1 MGIGVREGDRV
12 RTPVLVLGGG
22 PSGLATA
29 LELCMHDV
37 EVVVVE
43 PRTRVRHGRPRAKT
57 TSARTMELFRRWGVA
72 QNVRQCAA
80 LPLGWSDTVT
90 FCSSVTGHQ
99 VTSFTGCFGLDLA
112 GSDLVAE
119 AGQQVTQP
127 VIEEVLRAEVK
138 RRPSVEL
145 MLGWRGVELE
155 ERDDHVLTTI
165 ESETGERRKIE
176 ASYVVGAE
184 GASSIVR
191 PAMGARYEGAPV
203 GRPNVNITF
212 HSRRLAELIPHGPS
226 IHFWVLDPA
235 SPGVVGP
242 LDLRGTWWAISTGT
256 ASVADDA
263 EAAAIVRRLVGTDDV
278 DVEVLATDPWQA
290 QMLLADTY
298 RRGRLFLVGD
308 AAHQNPPWGGHGFN
322 TGVGDAMNLGWKLAA
337 VVNRWAPQELL
348 DTYGS
353 ERRPIAQQTIDVA
366 AANMGSLSV
375 DLADP
380 ALMAEGA
387 EFEEARKRAAAVVAR
402 TKDAEFHSL
411 GLVLGYGYTEAART
425 QAPSLAEYR
434 PEVAPGNRLPH
445 RWLQDGESLF
455 DRLGP
460 GLTLFGPLEDSGA
473 MVEAAASRGVPLTL
487 VHSSVHDLGQHL
499 GARFV
504 LVRPDQHIA
513 WTGQSIADAGA
524 VLDRALRGVL
534 EARRDS

>member
-1 MGIGVREGDRV
+1 M

-29 LELCMHDV
+29 IELSMHDV

-43 PRTRVRHGRPRAKT
+43 PRTSVRHGRPRAKT

-72 QNVRQCAA
+72 QHVREAAA

-90 FCSSVTGHQ
+90 FCSTVTGHR

-112 GSDLVAE
+112 GSELVAE

-127 VIEEVLRAEVK
+127 VIEDVLRAEVQ
-138 RRPSVEL
+138 RRASVEL
-145 MLGWRGVELE
+145 MLGWRGVGLE

-165 ESETGERRKIE
+165 ESETGERRVIE

-184 GASSIVR
+184 GAGSIVR
-191 PAMGARYEGAPV
+191 PAMGARYEGAPG
-203 GRPNVNITF
+203 GRPNLNITF
-212 HSRRLAELIPHGPS
+212 RSRLLAELIPHDPS

-242 LDLRGTWWAISTGT
+242 LDLEGTWWAISTGT
-256 ASVADDA
+256 ASVADEV

-290 QMLLADTY
+290 RMLLADIY
-298 RRGRLFLVGD
+298 RRDRLFLVGD

-353 ERRPIAQQTIDVA
+353 ERRPIARQTIDVA
-366 AANMGSLSV
+366 AGNMGSLSV

-380 ALMAEGA
+380 ALMAQGP
-387 EFEEARKRAAAVVAR
+387 EFEEARTRAAAVISR

-411 GLVLGYGYTEAART
+411 GLVLGYGYTAAARR
-425 QAPSLAEYR
+425 QAPSLAEYQ
-434 PEVAPGNRLPH
+434 PLAEQGNRLPH
-445 RWLQDGESLF
+445 RWLANGESLF

-473 MVEAAASRGVPLTL
+473 MVEAASSRGVPLTL
-487 VHSSVHDLGQHL
+487 VDSSTDDLAQHL

-513 WTGQSIADAGA
+513 WTGQRLPDAEV

-534 EARRDS
+534 ENGEGS